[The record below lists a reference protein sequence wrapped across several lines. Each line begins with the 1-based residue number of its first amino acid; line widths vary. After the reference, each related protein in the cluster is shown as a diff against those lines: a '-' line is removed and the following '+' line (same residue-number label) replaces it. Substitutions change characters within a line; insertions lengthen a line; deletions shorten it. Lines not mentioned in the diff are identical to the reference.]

1 MNEITQTLDLENT
14 EEYVCT
20 ADNQRLD
27 SYCAAVSGLTRSRIE
42 LLCEGGN
49 ILVNGLARK
58 KNHRLRSGDLI
69 SVSIPD
75 NTEIEFAP
83 QDIPLKVVFED
94 EHIIVVDKPAGM
106 CVHPAPG
113 NMEGTLVNAL
123 LFRCKDSLSGINGKL
138 RPGIV
143 HRLDKDTSGLIICAK
158 TDKAHLIMAEDIKEH
173 RYEKRYQAIIY
184 GHMKQTEGTVK
195 KAIGRSSSDR
205 KKMAAFPWDSP
216 NSKNAV
222 THYRVIEEFS
232 GYSLLELLLET
243 GRTHQ
248 IRVHLQSE
256 GHPIVADPVYAPGRE
271 AFGLSGQCLHAYSL
285 KINHPITKQEMTF
298 VSPLPPHFEKVLGK
312 IR

>member
-1 MNEITQTLDLENT
+1 MENLNFTVENT
-14 EEYVCT
+14 AEDMKISDYMKRKLGFSSSLITKVKFGGVC
-20 ADNQRLD
+20 L
-27 SYCAAVSGLTRSRIE
+27 
-42 LLCEGGN
+42 
-49 ILVNGLARK
+49 NGEVVTMRATV
-58 KNHRLRSGDLI
+58 KNGDTI
-69 SVSIPD
+69 SVSFP
-75 NTEIEFAP
+75 TEESENVEPICMP
-83 QDIPLKVVFED
+83 LDILYED
-94 EHIIVVDKPAGM
+94 GDILIINKPSGM
-106 CVHPAPG
+106 VVHPAPG

-158 TDKAHLIMAEDIKEH
+158 TDKAHLIIAEDIKEH